1 MLHGAGG
8 SVESVLGEH
17 AEEPPRGLGRLRSV
31 CGYDCLRR
39 RQGPHS
45 KPLSRSLDRNP
56 TLPDL
61 KVQKEIKSHI
71 VGFREAFNL
80 FDVSGDGT
88 VALEEFVDTWKSFG
102 FQVAQ
107 NTAACTMHPGT

>member
-1 MLHGAGG
+1 MDSTLKSLPAVQVDFVQFVGMIVSEDAKDRT
-8 SVESVLGEH
+8 LN
-17 AEEPPRGLGRLRSV
+17 
-31 CGYDCLRR
+31 
-39 RQGPHS
+39 
-45 KPLSRSLDRNP
+45 LSRGAWTVTP
-56 TLPDL
+56 PPPDL